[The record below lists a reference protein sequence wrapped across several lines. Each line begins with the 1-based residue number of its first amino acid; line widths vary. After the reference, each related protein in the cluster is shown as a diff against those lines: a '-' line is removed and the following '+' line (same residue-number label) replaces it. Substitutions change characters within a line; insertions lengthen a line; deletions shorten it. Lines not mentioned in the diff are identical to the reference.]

1 MKTHCLLCRKYTE
14 NKDAKVIKTKNNRLL
29 LLSKCNICGN
39 KKARFI
45 KEQEAKGLLISLGI
59 RTPLNNIPGLNIS
72 F

>member
-45 KEQEAKGLLISLGI
+45 KEQEAKGLLIS
-59 RTPLNNIPGLNIS
+59 
-72 F
+72 